1 MKEYMLKRYDEQV
14 RENGY
19 WLGVMEDAAMNG
31 IDSYSDYKKII
42 NSLTAEQMEKFVGQ
56 LLKQGNRCEVIMLPE

>member
-1 MKEYMLKRYDEQV
+1 
-14 RENGY
+14 
-19 WLGVMEDAAMNG
+19 MNG